1 VHFFDDS
8 NRQLLQQK
16 AVLDAYVSRL
26 EAQGEE
32 ESVVAMVKEQITPA
46 ERKQLES
53 IENMTYR

>member
-1 VHFFDDS
+1 
-8 NRQLLQQK
+8 LQQK

-32 ESVVAMVKEQITPA
+32 ESVIAMVKEQITPA
-46 ERKQLES
+46 ERKQLEF